1 MPSNSE
7 LSSGGLARRLIAF
20 YLVLA
25 ALSVAV
31 VIIVIDK
38 GGSEKALPS
47 IAGGYV
53 ASAPSS
59 CLGPAPAPVGGA
71 PLPVTAPTQLPPPGP
86 AFSVNQSGQFVNL
99 TNSQRTLGGQLRL
112 KPGATPAG
120 AHRLTGTVNCISGKQ
135 QTLNALVTPGVKGSI
150 AGTLGGAPFAATL
163 KSPPPAP
170 GAALPRTPS
179 GIAGKYALSPAST
192 CFGSS
197 FTLNGSGS
205 SYTLVAANHTLGRV
219 SYSTKTSAVSGDVA
233 CIKGGS
239 VRLTAT
245 ANDILLQNVKLIPL
259 QAATPV
265 PSSAKTTV
273 NAAALPTTSKP
284 AAKAALGST
293 SKPAAKA
300 TPTTSGSAGKVAVV
314 TTSKTVPKPAH
325 GTSESLSKVVIIPSK
340 AAAKPALITASG
352 LPPSGEQFTATKQR
366 SSFTKLVA
374 AFFLAVLIVLIVARL
389 FGMVAVRVGQPRVMG
404 EVIAGIALGPSLFGL
419 LAPNLQATIFSTDI
433 LPAFGVAANLGL
445 IFFMFL
451 IGMEVD
457 QKQLRGK
464 VAPAAAISNASIAL
478 PMLLG
483 IAAALPLYKL
493 LGPDIKFAAFALFM
507 GVAMSITA
515 FPVLAR
521 ILTERRMLKGQV
533 GSLTIGCA
541 AIDDVS
547 AWFLI
552 ALATTIAVSGSFGV
566 VVRTIAEAVA
576 FVLVMALVVRRVL
589 ARMATAFDEVGQIP
603 SGWFAA
609 IVVGVLLSAYITEAI
624 DIDVIFG
631 GFIMGMVMP
640 RHARLTEEVTRRVE
654 DFVVTLLLP
663 LFFVYTGLKTNI
675 TLLDRPELWLI
686 TAGLVVL
693 AIVGKLAGAAIAA
706 RVSGFNTRASLVI
719 GTLMNTR
726 GLTELIVLN
735 IALEVGAIS
744 SILFTALVIMAI
756 VTTLMTGP
764 MLKLLDPRNEYGTT
778 IEDELA
784 GAAAIAAREH
794 PGLPPAERS
803 ILVAS
808 HTDAALERLIE
819 LAKPLARSAPQRDL
833 ILARLVEP
841 PRGAGVRGGLQTEN
855 LQLEEASQAVAQAR
869 ERLAADGVRA
879 RGVALT
885 SSHPGTDL
893 AHVAEREPVDLV
905 LTEGRRRLIGESVPL
920 GDVSVLLEQAECDV
934 AVLIAKE
941 SAPIDL
947 GPDAPVL
954 VPFGGAEHDWAALE
968 LGSWLSATTG
978 APLKLLGV
986 GGQSE
991 DGKSVTRMLADAGLL
1006 VQQSTGIATEPLVIA
1021 DGGEGVVSA
1030 ATGAGLLVIGLSE
1043 RWRREG
1049 LGPSRSEIAKAAPA
1063 PVLFVRRGTRAGLF
1077 AQRDNVTQFNWSRAG
1092 QPSIR

>member
-1 MPSNSE
+1 MSANSE
-7 LSSGGLARRLIAF
+7 LSSGGLVRRLIPF
-20 YLVLA
+20 YTVLA
-25 ALSVAV
+25 ALSVV
-31 VIIVIDK
+31 VVLVVIDK
-38 GGSEKALPS
+38 GGSEKALPT

-71 PLPVTAPTQLPPPGP
+71 PLPATAPTQLPPPGP
-86 AFSVNQSGQFVNL
+86 AFSVNQSGQFVSL

-112 KPGATPAG
+112 EPGATPAG
-120 AHRLTGTVNCISGKQ
+120 AHRITGTVNCISGTQ

-179 GIAGKYALSPAST
+179 GIAGKYALSPTST

-205 SYTLVAANHTLGRV
+205 SYKLVAATHTLGRV
-219 SYSTKTSAVSGDVA
+219 SYSTKTSAVSGDVS
-233 CIKGGS
+233 CLKGGS

-259 QAATPV
+259 QVATPV
-265 PSSAKTTV
+265 PSSVKT
-273 NAAALPTTSKP
+273 
-284 AAKAALGST
+284 
-293 SKPAAKA
+293 
-300 TPTTSGSAGKVAVV
+300 
-314 TTSKTVPKPAH
+314 
-325 GTSESLSKVVIIPSK
+325 
-340 AAAKPALITASG
+340 AAKPALITPSG
-352 LPPSGEQFTATKQR
+352 LPPSGEQSTATKQR

-374 AFFLAVLIVLIVARL
+374 AFFLAVLIVLIVARA

-419 LAPNLQATIFSTDI
+419 LAPNLQATIFATDI

-457 QKQLRGK
+457 QKQLKGK
-464 VAPAAAISNASIAL
+464 AAPAAAISNASIAL

-493 LGPDIKFAAFALFM
+493 LGPNVKFAAFALFM

-521 ILTERRMLKGQV
+521 ILTERRMLKGPV

-552 ALATTIAVSGSFGV
+552 ALATAIAVSGSFGV
-566 VVRTIAEAVA
+566 VVRTIAEAIA
-576 FVLVMALVVRRVL
+576 FVLVMALMVRRVL

-609 IVVGVLLSAYITEAI
+609 IVVGVLLSAYLTEAI
-624 DIDVIFG
+624 GIDVIFG

-663 LFFVYTGLKTNI
+663 MFFVYTGLKTNV

-706 RVSGFNTRASLVI
+706 RVCGFDSRASMVI

-744 SILFTALVIMAI
+744 SVLFTALVIMAVI
-756 VTTLMTGP
+756 TTLMTGP
-764 MLKLLDPRNEYGTT
+764 LLKLLDPRNEYGTK

-784 GAAAIAAREH
+784 GAAVAAAREH
-794 PGLPPAERS
+794 PGLPLAERS

-819 LAKPLARSAPQRDL
+819 LAEPLARSAPQREL
-833 ILARLVEP
+833 ILTRLVEP
-841 PRGAGVRGGLQTEN
+841 PRGAGVRGGLQSEN
-855 LQLEEASQAVAQAR
+855 LQLEQASQTIAQAR
-869 ERLAADGVRA
+869 ERLAADGVLA
-879 RGVALT
+879 RGVALS

-920 GDVSVLLEQAECDV
+920 GDVSVLLERAECDV
-934 AVLIAKE
+934 AVLVAKE
-941 SAPIDL
+941 GVSMDL
-947 GPDAPVL
+947 GPETPLL

-968 LGSWLSATTG
+968 LGSWLSSATG
-978 APLKLLGV
+978 APLKLLGA
-986 GGQSE
+986 GGQSD

-1006 VQQSTGIATEPLVIA
+1006 VQQTTGIATEPLVIA
-1021 DGGEGVVSA
+1021 GGRQGIVAA

-1049 LGPSRSEIAKAAPA
+1049 LGPTRSEIAKAAPA
-1063 PVLFVRRGTRAGLF
+1063 PVLFVRRGSRAGLF

>member
-20 YLVLA
+20 YVVLA
-25 ALSVAV
+25 ALTVAV
-31 VIIVIDK
+31 VIIVIDR

-71 PLPVTAPTQLPPPGP
+71 PLPATAPTQLPPPGP

-179 GIAGKYALSPAST
+179 GIAGKYALSPTST

-205 SYTLVAANHTLGRV
+205 SYTVVAASHTLGRLT
-219 SYSTKTSAVSGDVA
+219 YSTKTSSVSGDVA
-233 CIKGGS
+233 CVKGGT

-259 QAATPV
+259 QVAKPV
-265 PSSAKTTV
+265 PSPA
-273 NAAALPTTSKP
+273 NTS
-284 AAKAALGST
+284 
-293 SKPAAKA
+293 
-300 TPTTSGSAGKVAVV
+300 
-314 TTSKTVPKPAH
+314 
-325 GTSESLSKVVIIPSK
+325 
-340 AAAKPALITASG
+340 AKPALITPTG
-352 LPPSGEQFTATKQR
+352 LSPAGEQFTATKQR
-366 SSFTKLVA
+366 SAFTKLVA

-433 LPAFGVAANLGL
+433 LPAFGVTANLGL

-624 DIDVIFG
+624 NIDVIFG

-706 RVSGFNTRASLVI
+706 RVSGFNTRASMVI

-744 SILFTALVIMAI
+744 SVLFTALVIMAVI
-756 VTTLMTGP
+756 TTLMTGP
-764 MLKLLDPRNEYGTT
+764 LLKLLDPRNEYGTT

-784 GAAAIAAREH
+784 GAAAAAAREH
-794 PGLPPAERS
+794 PGLPVAERS

-819 LAKPLARSAPQRDL
+819 LAEPLARSAPQREL
-833 ILARLVEP
+833 ILTRLVEP

-855 LQLEEASQAVAQAR
+855 LQLERASQAIAQAR
-869 ERLAADGVRA
+869 ERLAAEGVLA
-879 RGVALT
+879 RGVALS

-934 AVLIAKE
+934 AVLVAKE
-941 SAPIDL
+941 SAPMDL

-1006 VQQSTGIATEPLVIA
+1006 VQQTTGIATEPLVIA

-1030 ATGAGLLVIGLSE
+1030 ARGAGLLVIGLSE

-1092 QPSIR
+1092 QPSMK